1 MNSIL
6 NVNNNVIAN
15 KEQYI
20 EKFLEYIDVSNNTIK
35 EYAAGLK
42 RFFNYCH
49 ENKIVEIERQ
59 DVINFRESLK
69 SSKKEAST
77 INLYLA
83 SVKNFFK
90 WLEYEG
96 VYKDITRNVKSLPV
110 ERGHKRE
117 AVTVE
122 QLKTMLSFCKDS
134 RERLILLITITTGL
148 RCNELRNIMVKDFV
162 ERNNAIC
169 LYVLG
174 KARAGLKTDYVVIPN
189 ELYEEVKTYIKENN
203 ITDYLFVSNSN
214 NNKGN
219 LMSNRAIRD
228 IVNKIYHKAG
238 MNSSSYVFHS
248 LRHGFCNISLM
259 NDVDIVEVSKAMR
272 HKSIQTT
279 MTYVRDIE
287 AKDNKC
293 FATVGNL
300 VLN

>member
-1 MNSIL
+1 MNI
-6 NVNNNVIAN
+6 NTNVIAN

-42 RFFNYCH
+42 RFFNYCY
-49 ENKIVEIERQ
+49 ENNIVEIQRQ
-59 DVINFRESLK
+59 NIISFRDYLKESN
-69 SSKKEAST
+69 KEAST

-83 SVKNFFK
+83 SVKSFFK

-110 ERGHKRE
+110 EKGHKRE

-122 QLKTMLSFCKDS
+122 QLKTMLSFCESK

-148 RCNELRNIMVKDFV
+148 RCNELRNIMVEDFK
-162 ERNNAIC
+162 ERNDAIC

-174 KARAGLKTDYVVIPN
+174 KARAGLKTDYVVIPDD
-189 ELYEEVKTYIKENN
+189 LYKEIKDYIEENN
-203 ITDYLFVSNSN
+203 ITGYLFVSSSN

-219 LMSNRAIRD
+219 LMSTRAIRD
-228 IVNKIYHKAG
+228 IVNKIYEKAG
-238 MNSSSYVFHS
+238 LNKDLYVFHS

-259 NDVDIVEVSKAMR
+259 NDIDIVEVSKAMR

-293 FATVGNL
+293 FATVGGL
-300 VLN
+300 VLS

>member
-1 MNSIL
+1 MNSIM
-6 NVNNNVIAN
+6 NINANVIAN

-35 EYAAGLK
+35 EYTAGLK
-42 RFFNYCH
+42 RFFNYCY
-49 ENKIVEIERQ
+49 ENNVVEIQRQ
-59 DVINFRESLK
+59 DVINFREYLK
-69 SSKKEAST
+69 DNNKEATT

-96 VYKDITRNVKSLPV
+96 IYKDITRNVKSLPV
-110 ERGHKRE
+110 EKGHKRE

-122 QLKTMLSFCKDS
+122 QLKTMLSFCKDK

-148 RCNELRNIMVKDFV
+148 RCNELRNIMVQDFKKK
-162 ERNNAIC
+162 NGTIC

-174 KARAGLKTDYVVIPN
+174 KARAGLKADYVIIP
-189 ELYEEVKTYIKENN
+189 EDLYQEIQEYIQENN
-203 ITDYLFVSNSN
+203 ITEYLFVSSSN

-219 LMSNRAIRD
+219 LISTRAIRD
-228 IVNKIYHKAG
+228 IVNKIYKKAG
-238 MNSSSYVFHS
+238 LDKNLYVFHS

-259 NDVDIVEVSKAMR
+259 NDIDIVEVSKAMR

-287 AKDNKC
+287 AKDNRC
-293 FATVGNL
+293 FAAVSSL

>member
-1 MNSIL
+1 MNSIM
-6 NVNNNVIAN
+6 NVNTNVIAN

-42 RFFNYCH
+42 RFFKFCYDNQIQ
-49 ENKIVEIERQ
+49 EVGRQ
-59 DVINFRESLK
+59 DVIDFREFLK
-69 SSKKEAST
+69 SSNREPST

-96 VYKDITRNVKSLPV
+96 VHKDITRNIKALPV
-110 ERGHKRE
+110 EKGHKRE

-122 QLKTMLSFCKDS
+122 QLKMMLSFCKDK
-134 RERLILLITITTGL
+134 RERLILLITISTGL
-148 RCNELRNIMVKDFV
+148 RCNELRNIRITDFI
-162 ERNNAIC
+162 ERNGTVC

-174 KARAGLKTDYVVIPN
+174 KARAGLKTDYVVIPDS
-189 ELYEEVKTYIKENN
+189 LYKEIKDYIQENN
-203 ITDYLFVSNSN
+203 ITDYLFVSTSN

-219 LMSNRAIRD
+219 IMSTRAIRD
-228 IVNKIYHKAG
+228 IVNKIYEKAG
-238 MNSSSYVFHS
+238 LNKDLYVFHS

-259 NDVDIVEVSKAMR
+259 NDIDIVEVSKAMR

-287 AKDNKC
+287 AKDNRC
-293 FATVGNL
+293 FAVVSSL
-300 VLN
+300 VSN

>member
-1 MNSIL
+1 MNSIM
-6 NVNNNVIAN
+6 NINTNVIAN

-42 RFFNYCH
+42 RFFNYCY
-49 ENKIVEIERQ
+49 EKGVVDVDRQ
-59 DVINFRESLK
+59 DIINFREYLK
-69 SSKKEAST
+69 ESSKEAST

-110 ERGHKRE
+110 EKGHKRE
-117 AVTVE
+117 AVTID
-122 QLKTMLSFCKDS
+122 QLKNMLSLCKDK
-134 RERLILLITITTGL
+134 RERLILLITISTGL
-148 RCNELRNIMVKDFV
+148 RCNELRNIRIEDFV
-162 ERNNAIC
+162 ERNGTIC

-174 KARAGLKTDYVVIPN
+174 KGRSGLKTDYVVIPN
-189 ELYEEVKTYIKENN
+189 ELYKEILDYVADNK

-219 LMSNRAIRD
+219 LISTRAIRN
-228 IVNKIYHKAG
+228 IVNKIYEKAG
-238 MNSSSYVFHS
+238 LDKDLYVFHS
-248 LRHGFCNISLM
+248 LRHGFCNISLL
-259 NDVDIVEVSKAMR
+259 NDIDIVEVSKAMR

-293 FATVGNL
+293 FATVSSL

>member
-1 MNSIL
+1 MNSIM
-6 NVNNNVIAN
+6 NINTNVIAN

-20 EKFLEYIDVSNNTIK
+20 ERFLEYIDVSNNTIK

-42 RFFNYCH
+42 RFFDYCY
-49 ENKIVEIERQ
+49 ENNIVEIQRQ
-59 DVINFRESLK
+59 NIISFRDYLKESN
-69 SSKKEAST
+69 KEAST

-110 ERGHKRE
+110 EKGHKRE

-122 QLKTMLSFCKDS
+122 QLKTMLSFCESK

-148 RCNELRNIMVKDFV
+148 RCNELRNIMVEDFK
-162 ERNNAIC
+162 ERNDAIC

-174 KARAGLKTDYVVIPN
+174 KARAGLKTDYVVIPDA
-189 ELYEEVKTYIKENN
+189 LYAEIKEYIKENN
-203 ITDYLFVSNSN
+203 ITGYLFVSNSN
-214 NNKGN
+214 NNRGN
-219 LMSNRAIRD
+219 LMSTRAIRE
-228 IVNKIYHKAG
+228 IVNKIYKKAG
-238 MNSSSYVFHS
+238 LNKDLYVFHS

-259 NDVDIVEVSKAMR
+259 NDIDIVEVSKAMR

-287 AKDNKC
+287 AKDNRC
-293 FATVGNL
+293 FATVSSL

>member
-1 MNSIL
+1 MNSIM
-6 NVNNNVIAN
+6 NINTNVIAN

-35 EYAAGLK
+35 EYTAGLK
-42 RFFNYCH
+42 RFFNYCY
-49 ENKIVEIERQ
+49 ENNIIDVTRQ
-59 DVINFRESLK
+59 DVINFREYLK
-69 SSKKEAST
+69 DEDKEAST

-110 ERGHKRE
+110 EKGHKRE

-122 QLKTMLSFCKDS
+122 QLKSMLSFCKDK

-148 RCNELRNIMVKDFV
+148 RCNELRNIMVEDFKEKNGAV
-162 ERNNAIC
+162 C

-174 KARAGLKTDYVVIPN
+174 KARAGLKTDYVVIPDD
-189 ELYEEVKTYIKENN
+189 LYQEVKQYISENN
-203 ITDYLFVSNSN
+203 ITGYLFVSTSN

-219 LMSNRAIRD
+219 LISTRAIRD
-228 IVNKIYHKAG
+228 IVNKIYTKAG
-238 MNSSSYVFHS
+238 LDKNLYVFHS

-259 NDVDIVEVSKAMR
+259 NDIDIVEVSKAMR

-287 AKDNKC
+287 AKDNRC
-293 FATVGNL
+293 FATVSNL

>member
-1 MNSIL
+1 MSEIL
-6 NVNNNVIAN
+6 NIKQNVIAN

-20 EKFLEYIDVSNNTIK
+20 QKFLEYIDVSNNTIK
-35 EYAAGLK
+35 EYTVGLK
-42 RFFNYCH
+42 RFFQYCY
-49 ENKIVEIERQ
+49 EYDIEKVERQ
-59 DVINFRESLK
+59 DIINFREFLK
-69 SSKKEAST
+69 ESEMQPST

-83 SVKNFFK
+83 SVRNFFK
-90 WLEYEG
+90 WLEYEEA
-96 VYKDITRNVKSLPV
+96 YKNITKNIKSLPV

-122 QLKTMLSFCKDS
+122 QTKHILSFCKDD
-134 RERLILLITITTGL
+134 REKLIILITITTGI
-148 RCNELRNIMVKDFV
+148 RCNELRNIRVQDFV
-162 ERNNAIC
+162 CRNGAVC

-174 KARAGLKTDYVVIPN
+174 KARQGLRTDYVVIPE
-189 ELYEEVKTYIKENN
+189 ELYKQVQQYIEQNN
-203 ITDYLFVSNSN
+203 IKDYLFVSTSN

-219 LMSNRAIRD
+219 VMSTKAIRN
-228 IVNKIYHKAG
+228 IVNSLYEKAG
-238 MNSSSYVFHS
+238 LDNKVYVFHS
-248 LRHGFCNISLM
+248 LRHGFCNISL
-259 NDVDIVEVSKAMR
+259 NNNIDIVQVSKAMR

>member
-1 MNSIL
+1 MNSIM
-6 NVNNNVIAN
+6 NINTNVIAN

-35 EYAAGLK
+35 EYATGLK
-42 RFFNYCH
+42 RFFNYCY
-49 ENKIVEIERQ
+49 ENEIVEIQRQ
-59 DVINFRESLK
+59 DIINFREHLK
-69 SSKKEAST
+69 NSNKGAAT
-77 INLYLA
+77 VNLYLA

-110 ERGHKRE
+110 EKGHKRE

-122 QLKTMLSFCKDS
+122 QLKTMLSFCKDR

-148 RCNELRNIMVKDFV
+148 RCNELRNIKAEDFKI
-162 ERNNAIC
+162 RNGAIC

-174 KARAGLKTDYVVIPN
+174 KARAGLKADYVIVPE
-189 ELYEEVKTYIKENN
+189 ELYKEVQEYIKENN

-214 NNKGN
+214 NNRGQ
-219 LMSNRAIRD
+219 LISTRAIRD
-228 IVNKIYHKAG
+228 IVNKIYEKAG
-238 MNSSSYVFHS
+238 LDKNLYVFHS

-259 NDVDIVEVSKAMR
+259 NDIDIVEVSKAMR

-287 AKDNKC
+287 AKDNRC
-293 FATVGNL
+293 FATVGGL

>member
-1 MNSIL
+1 MNSIM
-6 NVNNNVIAN
+6 NINNNVIAN

-42 RFFNYCH
+42 RFFNYCY
-49 ENKIVEIERQ
+49 ENNIVEVQRQ
-59 DVINFRESLK
+59 DIINFREHLK
-69 SSKKEAST
+69 ENNREATT

-110 ERGHKRE
+110 QRGHKRE
-117 AVTVE
+117 AVTVD
-122 QLKTMLSFCKDS
+122 QLKNMLSFCKDK
-134 RERLILLITITTGL
+134 REKLILLITITTGL
-148 RCNELRNIMVKDFV
+148 RCNELRNIMVEDFK
-162 ERNNAIC
+162 ERNGTVC

-174 KARAGLKTDYVVIPN
+174 KARAGLKTDYVVIPDN
-189 ELYEEVKTYIKENN
+189 LYKEIKDYIKENN

-214 NNKGN
+214 NNRGN
-219 LMSNRAIRD
+219 LMSTRAIRD
-228 IVNKIYHKAG
+228 IVNKIYEKAG
-238 MNSSSYVFHS
+238 LDKDSYVFHS

-259 NDVDIVEVSKAMR
+259 NDIDIVEVSKAMR

>member
-1 MNSIL
+1 MNSIM
-6 NVNNNVIAN
+6 NINTNVIAD

-42 RFFNYCH
+42 RFFNYCS
-49 ENKIVEIERQ
+49 EKNVVEVTRQ
-59 DVINFRESLK
+59 DIINFREFLK
-69 SSKKEAST
+69 VSKKEAST

-110 ERGHKRE
+110 EHGHKRE

-122 QLKTMLSFCKDS
+122 QLKTMLSFCKDK

-162 ERNNAIC
+162 QKNDAIC

-174 KARAGLKTDYVVIPN
+174 KARAGLKTDYVVISQ
-189 ELYEEVKTYIKENN
+189 ELYKEIQEYITENN
-203 ITDYLFVSNSN
+203 ITEYLFVSGSN
-214 NNKGN
+214 NNRGN

-238 MNSSSYVFHS
+238 MDPNSYVFHS

-259 NDVDIVEVSKAMR
+259 NNVDIVEVSKAMR

>member
-1 MNSIL
+1 MNSIM
-6 NVNNNVIAN
+6 NINTNVIAN

-35 EYAAGLK
+35 EYATGLK
-42 RFFNYCH
+42 RFFNYCY
-49 ENKIVEIERQ
+49 ENEIVEIQRQ
-59 DVINFRESLK
+59 DIINFREHLK
-69 SSKKEAST
+69 NSNREAT
-77 INLYLA
+77 TVNLYLA

-110 ERGHKRE
+110 EKGHKRE

-122 QLKTMLSFCKDS
+122 QLKTMLSFCKDK

-148 RCNELRNIMVKDFV
+148 RCNELRNITVEDFKI
-162 ERNNAIC
+162 RNGAIC

-174 KARAGLKTDYVVIPN
+174 KARAGLKADYVIIP
-189 ELYEEVKTYIKENN
+189 EDLYKEIQEYIKENN

-214 NNKGN
+214 NNRGK
-219 LMSNRAIRD
+219 LISTRAIRD
-228 IVNKIYHKAG
+228 IVNKIYEKAG
-238 MNSSSYVFHS
+238 LDKNLYVFHS

-259 NDVDIVEVSKAMR
+259 NDIDIVEVSKAMR

-287 AKDNKC
+287 AKDNRC
-293 FATVGNL
+293 FATVGSL

>member
-1 MNSIL
+1 MNSIM
-6 NVNNNVIAN
+6 NINNNVIAN

-42 RFFNYCH
+42 RFFNYCY
-49 ENKIVEIERQ
+49 ENNIVEVQRQ
-59 DVINFRESLK
+59 DIINFREHLK
-69 SSKKEAST
+69 ENNREATT

-110 ERGHKRE
+110 QRGHKRE
-117 AVTVE
+117 AVTVD
-122 QLKTMLSFCKDS
+122 QLKNMLSFCKDK
-134 RERLILLITITTGL
+134 REKLILLITITTGL
-148 RCNELRNIMVKDFV
+148 RCNELRNIMVEDFK
-162 ERNNAIC
+162 ERNGTVC

-174 KARAGLKTDYVVIPN
+174 KARAGLKTDYVVIPDN
-189 ELYEEVKTYIKENN
+189 LYKEIKDYIKENN

-214 NNKGN
+214 NSRGN
-219 LMSNRAIRD
+219 LMSTRAIRD
-228 IVNKIYHKAG
+228 IVNKIYEKAG
-238 MNSSSYVFHS
+238 LDKDLYVFHS

-259 NDVDIVEVSKAMR
+259 NDIDIVEVSKAMR

-293 FATVGNL
+293 FATVSNL

>member
-1 MNSIL
+1 MNSMMNI
-6 NVNNNVIAN
+6 NTNVIAN

-35 EYAAGLK
+35 EYGAGLK
-42 RFFNYCH
+42 RFFNYCYD
-49 ENKIVEIERQ
+49 NNVVEVQRQ
-59 DVINFRESLK
+59 DIINFREYLK
-69 SSKKEAST
+69 NSNKEAST

-96 VYKDITRNVKSLPV
+96 IYKDVTRNVKSLPV

-122 QLKTMLSFCKDS
+122 QLKTMLSFCKDK

-148 RCNELRNIMVKDFV
+148 RCNELRNIMVEDFKI
-162 ERNNAIC
+162 RNGAIC

-174 KARAGLKTDYVVIPN
+174 KARAGLKTDYVVIPEN
-189 ELYEEVKTYIKENN
+189 LYKEIQDYIKENN
-203 ITDYLFVSNSN
+203 IADYLFISNSN

-219 LMSNRAIRD
+219 LMSARAIRN
-228 IVNKIYHKAG
+228 IVNSIYEKAG
-238 MNSSSYVFHS
+238 LDKDLYVFHS

-259 NDVDIVEVSKAMR
+259 NNIDIVEVSKAMR

-279 MTYVRDIE
+279 MAYVRDIE

-293 FATVGNL
+293 FAAVGNL
-300 VLN
+300 VFN

>member
-1 MNSIL
+1 MNSIM
-6 NVNNNVIAN
+6 NINTNVIAN

-35 EYAAGLK
+35 EYTAGLK
-42 RFFNYCH
+42 RFFNYCY
-49 ENKIVEIERQ
+49 ENNIVEFERQ
-59 DVINFRESLK
+59 DVINFREYLK
-69 SSKKEAST
+69 NDSKEATT

-110 ERGHKRE
+110 EKGHKRE

-122 QLKTMLSFCKDS
+122 QLKTMLSFCKDK

-148 RCNELRNIMVKDFV
+148 RCNELRNITVEDFK
-162 ERNNAIC
+162 ERNGVVC

-174 KARAGLKTDYVVIPN
+174 KARAGLKTDYVIVPEDLYN
-189 ELYEEVKTYIKENN
+189 EIKDYIKENN

-219 LMSNRAIRD
+219 LVSTRAIRD
-228 IVNKIYHKAG
+228 IVNKIYQKAG
-238 MNSSSYVFHS
+238 LDKNLYVFHS

-259 NDVDIVEVSKAMR
+259 NDIDIVEVSKAMR

-287 AKDNKC
+287 ANDNRC
-293 FATVGNL
+293 FAAVGSL

>member
-1 MNSIL
+1 MNSIM
-6 NVNNNVIAN
+6 NINTNVIAN

-42 RFFNYCH
+42 RFFNYCY
-49 ENKIVEIERQ
+49 EYNIVEVKRQ
-59 DVINFRESLK
+59 DVINFREYLK
-69 SSKKEAST
+69 ESNKEAST

-110 ERGHKRE
+110 EKGHKRE

-122 QLKTMLSFCKDS
+122 QLKTMLSFCKNK

-148 RCNELRNIMVKDFV
+148 RCNELRNIMIGDFK
-162 ERNNAIC
+162 EKNGSIC

-174 KARAGLKTDYVVIPN
+174 KARAGLKTDYVVIPQD
-189 ELYEEVKTYIKENN
+189 LYQEIKDYIRDNN

-214 NNKGN
+214 NNRGN
-219 LMSNRAIRD
+219 LMSTRAIRD
-228 IVNKIYHKAG
+228 IVNSIYERAG
-238 MNSSSYVFHS
+238 LNKDLYVFHS

-259 NDVDIVEVSKAMR
+259 NDIDIVEVSKAMR

-287 AKDNKC
+287 AKDNRC
-293 FATVGNL
+293 FAAVGSL

>member
-1 MNSIL
+1 MNSIM
-6 NVNNNVIAN
+6 NINTNVIAN

-35 EYAAGLK
+35 EYATGLK
-42 RFFNYCH
+42 RFFNYCY
-49 ENKIVEIERQ
+49 ENEIVEIQRQ
-59 DVINFRESLK
+59 DIINFREHLK
-69 SSKKEAST
+69 NSNKGAAT
-77 INLYLA
+77 VNLYLA

-110 ERGHKRE
+110 EKGHKRE

-122 QLKTMLSFCKDS
+122 QLKTMLSFCKDK

-148 RCNELRNIMVKDFV
+148 RCNELRNIKVEDFKI
-162 ERNNAIC
+162 RNGAIC

-174 KARAGLKTDYVVIPN
+174 KARAGLKADYVIVPQD
-189 ELYEEVKTYIKENN
+189 LYKEVQEYIKENN

-214 NNKGN
+214 NNRGQ
-219 LMSNRAIRD
+219 LISTRAIRD
-228 IVNKIYHKAG
+228 IVNKIYDKAG
-238 MNSSSYVFHS
+238 LDKNLYVFHS

-259 NDVDIVEVSKAMR
+259 NDIDIVEVSKAMR

-287 AKDNKC
+287 AKDNRC
-293 FATVGNL
+293 FATVGGL

>member
-1 MNSIL
+1 MNNLMNI
-6 NVNNNVIAN
+6 NANVIAN

-35 EYAAGLK
+35 EYASGLK
-42 RFFNYCH
+42 RFFKYCYD
-49 ENKIVEIERQ
+49 NGINQVERQ
-59 DVINFRESLK
+59 NIIDFRELLK
-69 SSKKEAST
+69 EQGKESST

-96 VYKDITRNVKSLPV
+96 VHKDITRNIKALPV
-110 ERGHKRE
+110 EKGHKRE

-122 QLKTMLSFCKDS
+122 QLKTMLSFCKDK

-148 RCNELRNIMVKDFV
+148 RCNELRNIRVSDFIDK
-162 ERNNAIC
+162 NGTIC

-174 KARAGLKTDYVVIPN
+174 KARGGVKTDYVIIPN
-189 ELYEEVKTYIKENN
+189 DLYSEIQSYIQENN
-203 ITDYLFVSNSN
+203 ITDYLFVSTSN
-214 NNKGN
+214 NNRGN
-219 LMSNRAIRD
+219 LISTRAIRD
-228 IVNKIYHKAG
+228 IVNKIYTKAG
-238 MNSSSYVFHS
+238 LDKNLYVFHS

-259 NDVDIVEVSKAMR
+259 NDIDIVEVSKAMR

-287 AKDNKC
+287 AKDNRC
-293 FATVGNL
+293 FATVSGL

>member
-1 MNSIL
+1 MNSIM
-6 NVNNNVIAN
+6 NINTNVIAN

-20 EKFLEYIDVSNNTIK
+20 ERFLEYIDVSNNTIK
-35 EYAAGLK
+35 EYTAGLK
-42 RFFNYCH
+42 RFFNYCY
-49 ENKIVEIERQ
+49 ENNIVEVQRQ
-59 DVINFRESLK
+59 DVINFREYLK
-69 SSKKEAST
+69 ENNREATT

-110 ERGHKRE
+110 QKGHKRE
-117 AVTVE
+117 AVTVD
-122 QLKTMLSFCKDS
+122 QLKRMLSFCNNK

-148 RCNELRNIMVKDFV
+148 RCNELRNIMVEDFK
-162 ERNNAIC
+162 ERNGAVC

-174 KARAGLKTDYVVIPN
+174 KARAGLKTDYVVIPQD
-189 ELYEEVKTYIKENN
+189 LYKEIKEYINENN

-214 NNKGN
+214 NNKGK
-219 LMSNRAIRD
+219 LMSTRAIRD
-228 IVNKIYHKAG
+228 IVNKIYEKAG
-238 MNSSSYVFHS
+238 LDKNLYVFHS

-259 NDVDIVEVSKAMR
+259 NDIDIVEVSKAMR

-287 AKDNKC
+287 AKDNRC
-293 FATVGNL
+293 FATVSSL

>member
-1 MNSIL
+1 MNSIM
-6 NVNNNVIAN
+6 NINNNVIAN

-42 RFFNYCH
+42 RFFSYCY
-49 ENKIVEIERQ
+49 ENNIVEVQRQ
-59 DVINFRESLK
+59 DVINFREHLK
-69 SSKKEAST
+69 ENNREATT

-110 ERGHKRE
+110 QRGHKRE
-117 AVTVE
+117 AVTVD
-122 QLKTMLSFCKDS
+122 QLKNMLSFCKDK
-134 RERLILLITITTGL
+134 REKLILLITITTGL
-148 RCNELRNIMVKDFV
+148 RCNELRNIMVEDFK
-162 ERNNAIC
+162 ERNGTVC

-174 KARAGLKTDYVVIPN
+174 KARAGLKTDYVVIPDN
-189 ELYEEVKTYIKENN
+189 LYKEIKDYIKENN
-203 ITDYLFVSNSN
+203 ITGYLFVSNSN
-214 NNKGN
+214 NNRGN
-219 LMSNRAIRD
+219 LMSTRAIRD
-228 IVNKIYHKAG
+228 IVNKIYEKAG
-238 MNSSSYVFHS
+238 LDKSLYVFHS

-259 NDVDIVEVSKAMR
+259 NDIDIVEVSKAMR

-293 FATVGNL
+293 FAAVGNL